1 MADVQGDRAAVLRC
15 IGHAVAAALAVAQH
29 ELDILSGAVV
39 QAFGRWQLQ
48 GQDHHIGRDFFDA
61 GHARW
66 HFLDRIIAAARH
78 HARLNDEVG
87 IAGSTAEQRVASGH
101 FVRRECTLL
110 VRLMLYAAGHDLALA
125 GTAST
130 IFTAIRQAHAG
141 AYRRCQHGFVR
152 FAAELL
158 AAGLN
163 SHLKSHTILEM
174 KNILIQSLHKPLG
187 LPRLLPLLSARFR
200 VFAVTSQP
208 ARCAELR
215 AAGAV
220 PIVANLDDRASL
232 RRLAGLATMIVHLAP
247 PLSSGLLDRRT
258 RNLVAILPEHAR
270 LVYVSTSGVY
280 GDCGGAWVDETRPT
294 APGNARAKRRVDAE
308 QVLRGWGARRGA
320 KVAIL
325 RVPGIY
331 APDRLPLKRLR
342 EGTPAL
348 AAGDDVYT
356 NHIHADDL
364 ARIIERALWRGKP
377 GRVYHASD
385 DSELKM
391 ADYFDA
397 VADTFDLPRPPRLPR
412 AELRQVV
419 TPMLLSFMSESRRLH
434 NARLKRELGVRLRYA
449 RVADALQSLSA
460 DAAGIG

>member
-1 MADVQGDRAAVLRC
+1 
-15 IGHAVAAALAVAQH
+15 
-29 ELDILSGAVV
+29 
-39 QAFGRWQLQ
+39 
-48 GQDHHIGRDFFDA
+48 
-61 GHARW
+61 
-66 HFLDRIIAAARH
+66 
-78 HARLNDEVG
+78 
-87 IAGSTAEQRVASGH
+87 
-101 FVRRECTLL
+101 
-110 VRLMLYAAGHDLALA
+110 
-125 GTAST
+125 
-130 IFTAIRQAHAG
+130 
-141 AYRRCQHGFVR
+141 
-152 FAAELL
+152 
-158 AAGLN
+158 
-163 SHLKSHTILEM
+163 M
-174 KNILIQSLHKPLG
+174 KNMLMHSLRKPSG
-187 LPRLLPLLSARFR
+187 LPRLLILGCGDVGMRLLPLLRARFR

-208 ARCAELR
+208 ARCAQLR

-232 RRLAGLATMIVHLAP
+232 KRLAGLATMIVHLAP

-270 LVYVSTSGVY
+270 MVYVSTSGVY

-308 QVLRGWGARRGA
+308 QVLRAWGARRGA
-320 KVAIL
+320 SVAIL

-391 ADYFDA
+391 AEYFDA
-397 VADTFDLPRPPRLPR
+397 VADTFGLPRPPRLPR

-434 NARLKRELGVRLRYA
+434 NTRLKRELGVRLRYA

-460 DAAGIG
+460 DTAGIG